1 MGLGIESR
9 SEKWSLVTGSEFCID
24 MSPKSHSGLSEHS
37 IVLLKP
43 GVPVLS
49 LWMSLRGSAHQPK
62 HTISLE
68 GVSVKQLTVNTVMRV
83 AEDRI
88 MEK

>member
-1 MGLGIESR
+1 M
-9 SEKWSLVTGSEFCID
+9 TFSEFCID

-37 IVLLKP
+37 IVLFKP

-49 LWMSLRGSAHQPK
+49 LLMSLRGYARQPK
-62 HTISLE
+62 CTISLE